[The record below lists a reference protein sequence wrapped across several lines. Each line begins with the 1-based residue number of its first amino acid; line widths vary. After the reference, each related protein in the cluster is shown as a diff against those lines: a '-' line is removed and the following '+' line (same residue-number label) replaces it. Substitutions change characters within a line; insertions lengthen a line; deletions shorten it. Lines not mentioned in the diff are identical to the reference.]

1 MVLTAGPNQ
10 AHVGDTV
17 ALTLTIRNLGGSSA
31 HNLWLTDAY
40 DKRFELVSYTSR
52 VPRTGTDVL
61 NWSYV
66 DFQPGE
72 VEMVTLI
79 LRPAAGTSAGS
90 LIPAVFE
97 AVYTDSGDTVIG
109 YVRSNTATVA
119 VLYSGKGA
127 SWIRKRVRS
136 VLDRVE
142 AAYGSILQSWDGDM
156 DKVVGA
162 RDLIREY
169 LLKTNRRGLLRTFA
183 SS

>member
-1 MVLTAGPNQ
+1 MVLTAGPDQ

-31 HNLWLTDAY
+31 HNLCLTDAY

-61 NWSYV
+61 NWSFI

-72 VEMVTLI
+72 VETVTLI
-79 LRPAAGTSAGS
+79 LRPAGGTPAGS

-109 YVRSNTATVA
+109 YVRSNTAAVTIIADLTPLLGIGLGAAAAGFFTFLFVPPPSPRAIEEAPLVYPHA
-119 VLYSGKGA
+119 VLFYPPS
-127 SWIRKRVRS
+127 
-136 VLDRVE
+136 
-142 AAYGSILQSWDGDM
+142 
-156 DKVVGA
+156 
-162 RDLIREY
+162 
-169 LLKTNRRGLLRTFA
+169 
-183 SS
+183 